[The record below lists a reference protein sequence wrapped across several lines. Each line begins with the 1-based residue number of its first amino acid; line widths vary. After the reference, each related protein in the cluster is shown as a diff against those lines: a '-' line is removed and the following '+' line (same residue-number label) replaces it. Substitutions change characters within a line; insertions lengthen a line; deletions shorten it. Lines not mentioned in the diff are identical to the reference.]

1 MKIKHLRIENF
12 RAIANFDEAIGPY
25 TTFIGYNGG
34 GKSSILH
41 AVRWFFE
48 NFELMSTDVFS
59 EEIGEPD
66 LATLPDVK
74 VTVTFDN
81 LTELDRENFGPYA
94 RGEEIVL
101 TRVGGVGRPSKLYG
115 ERLVYPSFKNIRKEK
130 TVSGQRKLAEQLMT
144 SNKLLQT

>member
-48 NFELMSTDVFS
+48 NFELKSTDVFS

-66 LATLPDVK
+66 LATLPNVK

-81 LTELDRENFGPYA
+81 LTELDRENFGPTLGVKKSYS
-94 RGEEIVL
+94 RVL
-101 TRVGGVGRPSKLYG
+101 AVWEDL
-115 ERLVYPSFKNIRKEK
+115 LSF
-130 TVSGQRKLAEQLMT
+130 TASV
-144 SNKLLQT
+144 